1 MKLIFDERALVDL
14 DNIFAWISQ
23 DKPAAAKAVVER
35 IFRSVEQ
42 LANFPH
48 MGRAGHE
55 EGTHEWVVP
64 RLPYIVVYEIDAER
78 DEIVI
83 VGVFHGAQ
91 AR

>member
-35 IFRSVEQ
+35 IFMSVEQ

-48 MGRAGHE
+48 MGRAGIE

-64 RLPYIVVYEIDAER
+64 RLPYIVVYEIDAGS

-83 VGVFHGAQ
+83 IGVFHGAQ